1 MYLGFWSERA
11 VRLAVGF
18 VHPAYAS
25 LRALRHERADRTD
38 RSAVDAW
45 LVYWFVILVVTSLE
59 PVCDSALAAWAP
71 LYREAKVACV
81 VVLHPQLGNWGFG
94 VYQRHLG
101 PWFDANRNTLE
112 ETAGAAVALL
122 CGEGRHNGRLV
133 GVGLRKLFEGV
144 PQTPQTPPTPPVPP
158 LPPHLTVEDAESK
171 EKNL

>member
-25 LRALRHERADRTD
+25 LRALRTD

-45 LVYWFVILVVTSLE
+45 LVYWFLILVITSLE

-81 VVLHPQLGNWGFG
+81 VVLHPQLGNWGFK
-94 VYQRHLG
+94 VYQRYLG
-101 PWFDANRNTLE
+101 PWFDANQNTLE
-112 ETAGAAVALL
+112 ETAVAVVR
-122 CGEGRHNGRLV
+122 GEGRHNGRLV

-144 PQTPQTPPTPPVPP
+144 PLTPQTPPTPPVPP
-158 LPPHLTVEDAESK
+158 LPPHLTVEDEETK